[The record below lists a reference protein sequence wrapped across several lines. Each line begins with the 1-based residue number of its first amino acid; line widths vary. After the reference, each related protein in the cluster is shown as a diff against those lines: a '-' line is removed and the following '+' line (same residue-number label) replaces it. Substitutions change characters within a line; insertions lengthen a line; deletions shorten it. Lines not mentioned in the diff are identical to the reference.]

1 MSQERRVDEFKTTL
15 KSVTSSFQ
23 KKKNQMD
30 GHNFYQIELLDQREL
45 SILRVEAENEEL
57 RRLNAEL
64 WTELLQ
70 VNQELANFE
79 AEHEDLEGKY
89 LTMKNNIDK
98 RLKKIEKPL
107 KKSS

>member
-1 MSQERRVDEFKTTL
+1 
-15 KSVTSSFQ
+15 
-23 KKKNQMD
+23 MD

-64 WTELLQ
+64 WTELFQ

-79 AEHEDLEGKY
+79 VEHYELEG
-89 LTMKNNIDK
+89 
-98 RLKKIEKPL
+98 
-107 KKSS
+107 

>member
-1 MSQERRVDEFKTTL
+1 
-15 KSVTSSFQ
+15 
-23 KKKNQMD
+23 MD
-30 GHNFYQIELLDQREL
+30 GHNFYQIELLDPREL

-64 WTELLQ
+64 WTEIFQ

-98 RLKKIEKPL
+98 RLKKVEKRL
-107 KKSS
+107 KKSP

>member
-1 MSQERRVDEFKTTL
+1 
-15 KSVTSSFQ
+15 
-23 KKKNQMD
+23 MD
-30 GHNFYQIELLDQREL
+30 GHNFYEIELLNQREL

-57 RRLNAEL
+57 RHLNAEL
-64 WTELLQ
+64 WTELFQ

-79 AEHEDLEGKY
+79 ADHEELEEKY

-98 RLKKIEKPL
+98 RLKKVEKRL

>member
-1 MSQERRVDEFKTTL
+1 
-15 KSVTSSFQ
+15 
-23 KKKNQMD
+23 MD
-30 GHNFYQIELLDQREL
+30 GHNFYQIELLDPREL

-64 WTELLQ
+64 WTEIFQ

-79 AEHEDLEGKY
+79 AEHEELEGKY
-89 LTMKNNIDK
+89 LIMKNNIDK
-98 RLKKIEKPL
+98 RLKKVEKRL

>member
-1 MSQERRVDEFKTTL
+1 
-15 KSVTSSFQ
+15 
-23 KKKNQMD
+23 MD

>member
-1 MSQERRVDEFKTTL
+1 MGE
-15 KSVTSSFQ
+15 
-23 KKKNQMD
+23 
-30 GHNFYQIELLDQREL
+30 HNFYQMELLDQREL

-64 WTELLQ
+64 WTELFQ

-79 AEHEDLEGKY
+79 AEHEELEAKY
-89 LTMKNNIDK
+89 MIMKNNIDK
-98 RLKKIEKPL
+98 RLKRVEKRL

>member
-1 MSQERRVDEFKTTL
+1 ME
-15 KSVTSSFQ
+15 
-23 KKKNQMD
+23 

-57 RRLNAEL
+57 RSLNAEL
-64 WTELLQ
+64 WTELFR

-79 AEHEDLEGKY
+79 AEHEELEGKY
-89 LTMKNNIDK
+89 LIMKNNIDK
-98 RLKKIEKPL
+98 RLKKVDKRL